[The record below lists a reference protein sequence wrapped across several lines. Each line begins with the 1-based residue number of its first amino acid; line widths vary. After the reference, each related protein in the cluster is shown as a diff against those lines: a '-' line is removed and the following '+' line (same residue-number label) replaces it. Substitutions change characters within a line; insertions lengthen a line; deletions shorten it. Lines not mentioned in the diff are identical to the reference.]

1 VTLQLLEDF
10 LGMSEFTLLKLT
22 KVLKPKRVLNKRF
35 FKQPTGFSIDSRTLK
50 KGEAFIAI
58 KGKYFDGHQFIDEA
72 IRRGAAL
79 IVSEDRKEQ
88 KKERV
93 CTFVVEN
100 SLSSL
105 ERVSKYIRKRA
116 SPEKV
121 IAITGS
127 VGKTTTKEMLFYLLR
142 EKFSVLCNKK
152 SENNLLGV
160 CKTLLNLKGEKIL
173 ILELGTNFPGEIK
186 RLTDLCQPHLGVI
199 TFIKSVHLQGLSS
212 LKGVLEEKIAVIA
225 NNADTIGIL
234 NRDDYLLRRVNLA
247 NRIFWFGKNKEA
259 HIYAKLL
266 EKNERENIFS
276 INGRYLLRLKTFASF
291 FIYNTLASL
300 LVATLLGLDLRECT
314 EMMSEFEDFPFM
326 RMEKIIKRG
335 SLFINDAYNSNP
347 FSLKESI
354 KTLSVYSLPKVA
366 VIADMLELGKR
377 VYYYHRSLAHPLIS
391 VGFDYIITFGKHVH
405 FLKEMLEKLGH
416 PRVIHLDSHEEIAS
430 FLRKLTKNK
439 KYLIFLKGSR
449 NMKLEEVI
457 RKF

>member
-1 VTLQLLEDF
+1 
-10 LGMSEFTLLKLT
+10 MSEFTLLKLT
-22 KVLKPKRVLNKRF
+22 RILKPKRVLNKRF
-35 FKQPTGFSIDSRTLK
+35 FKQPTGFSIDSRILK

-72 IRRGAAL
+72 IHKGAVL
-79 IVSEDRKEQ
+79 IVSENGKEK

-93 CTFVVEN
+93 CSFVVEN
-100 SLSSL
+100 TISSL
-105 ERVSKYIRKRA
+105 ERVSKYIRERA
-116 SPEKV
+116 APKKV

-160 CKTLLNLKGEKIL
+160 CKTLLNLKGEEML
-173 ILELGTNFPGEIK
+173 ILELGTNSPGEIE
-186 RLTDLCQPHLGVI
+186 RLTSLCRPHMGVI
-199 TFIKSVHLQGLSS
+199 TFIKSVHLEGLSS

-225 NNADTIGIL
+225 KNADTIGIL

-247 NRIFWFGKNKEA
+247 NRIFWFGRSREA

-266 EKNERENIFS
+266 EKNERESIFS
-276 INGRYLLRLKTFASF
+276 INDRYPLRLKTFASF

-300 LVATLLGLDLRECT
+300 LVAVLLGLDLKECI
-314 EMMSEFEDFPFM
+314 ERMSEFEGFPPM

-335 SLFINDAYNSNP
+335 LLFINDAYNSNP
-347 FSLKESI
+347 FSLRESI
-354 KTLSVYSLPKVA
+354 RTLSVYSLPKVA
-366 VIADMLELGKR
+366 VIADMLELGRR
-377 VYYYHRSLAHPLIS
+377 VYHYHRSLGHLLIS
-391 VGFDYIITFGKHVH
+391 AGFDYIITFGKHVY
-405 FLKEMLEKLGH
+405 FLKEVLEKLGH
-416 PRVIHLDSHEEIAS
+416 PRVIHLDSHEKIAS

>member
-1 VTLQLLEDF
+1 MLESF
-10 LGMSEFTLLKLT
+10 LRMSEFTLLKLT
-22 KVLKPKRVLNKRF
+22 RILKPKRVLNKRF

-72 IRRGAAL
+72 IHKGAVL
-79 IVSEDRKEQ
+79 IVSENGKEK

-93 CTFVVEN
+93 CSFVVEN
-100 SLSSL
+100 TISSL
-105 ERVSKYIRKRA
+105 ERVSKYIRERA
-116 SPEKV
+116 SPKKV

-160 CKTLLNLKGEKIL
+160 CKTLLNLKGEEML
-173 ILELGTNFPGEIK
+173 ILELGTNSSGEIE
-186 RLTDLCQPHLGVI
+186 RLTGLCRPHMGVI
-199 TFIKSVHLQGLSS
+199 TFIKSVHLEGLSS

-225 NNADTIGIL
+225 KNTDTIGIL

-247 NRIFWFGKNKEA
+247 NRIFWFGRSREA

-266 EKNERENIFS
+266 EKNERESIFS

-291 FIYNTLASL
+291 FIYNSLASL
-300 LVATLLGLDLRECT
+300 LVAVLLGLDLKECI
-314 EMMSEFEDFPFM
+314 ERMSEFEGFPPM

-335 SLFINDAYNSNP
+335 LLFINDAYNSNP
-347 FSLKESI
+347 FSLRESI

-366 VIADMLELGKR
+366 VIADMLELGRR
-377 VYYYHRSLAHPLIS
+377 VYHYHRSLGHLLIS
-391 VGFDYIITFGKHVH
+391 AGFDYIITFGKHVY
-405 FLKEMLEKLGH
+405 FLKEVLEKLGH
-416 PRVIHLDSHEEIAS
+416 PRVIHLDSHEKIAS